1 MNRRT
6 YLNAIISTGFF
17 TATAGC
23 ISRNSV
29 NYEFEIISLYEDIS
43 ELDIPEERDKL
54 PHIRKDK
61 NNIIIEG
68 SVAHGSCSEPYVNDV
83 YLNENEMNVT
93 VSTRSTK
100 NILDK
105 IINPSCT
112 LAQPISGFR
121 ITIPIQNK
129 DIKSVNIS
137 IEHSNEDID
146 KTEVL

>member
-6 YLNAIISTGFF
+6 YLNSIITTGII
-17 TATAGC
+17 TTTAGC

-54 PHIRKDK
+54 PHIRKDE

-68 SVAHGSCSEPYVNDV
+68 SVAYGDCSEPYVENV

-105 IINPSCT
+105 IINP
-112 LAQPISGFR
+112 A
-121 ITIPIQNK
+121 
-129 DIKSVNIS
+129 V
-137 IEHSNEDID
+137 H
-146 KTEVL
+146 